1 MWLFEPNNLQ
11 LKTSERLPGQPLR
24 GIWGIGGLEYGADG
38 EGEGAVVVEGHAVVA
53 FGQGAP

>member
-1 MWLFEPNNLQ
+1 MALGYKKLGGAGGS
-11 LKTSERLPGQPLR
+11 LSEGY
-24 GIWGIGGLEYGADG
+24 GGDWWLEYGADG